1 MFKLTNIYGI
11 TKYFDALNLKKWD
24 FLEYGSWPPP
34 SPPPNFFWL
43 FKINVQILE
52 FWNIFINLGIKNTE
66 TKTVVIDIILIRP
79 LTFEYFISY
88 FVRILK
94 VKFKI
99 RNFLSVWKGEKLM
112 CIVIKTDQFV
122 YSFIYETKG
131 DCLFISDN
139 YVN

>member
-1 MFKLTNIYGI
+1 M
-11 TKYFDALNLKKWD
+11 DRD
-24 FLEYGSWPPP
+24 PR
-34 SPPPNFFWL
+34 PPNPPTFFWL

-88 FVRILK
+88 FLRILK

-99 RNFLSVWKGEKLM
+99 RNFLSV
-112 CIVIKTDQFV
+112 
-122 YSFIYETKG
+122 
-131 DCLFISDN
+131 
-139 YVN
+139 